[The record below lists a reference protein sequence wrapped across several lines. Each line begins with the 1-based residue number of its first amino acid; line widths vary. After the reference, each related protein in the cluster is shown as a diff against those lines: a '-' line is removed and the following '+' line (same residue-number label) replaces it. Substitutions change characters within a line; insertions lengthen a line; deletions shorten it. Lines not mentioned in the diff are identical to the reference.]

1 MLCASL
7 PACRTDRLLGGVRTG
22 NVCTPPAE
30 QPPPAA
36 DLRCPLHRRAHR
48 GVVAAISASTAPAQ
62 PRYLIRAPRA
72 ATSDS
77 PIAIGV
83 PRPRESGRAACCL
96 SGRLQME
103 AKRLCCALCRSRC
116 SGLHVVTALWER
128 AQPSL
133 GLGGPGNAGAA
144 LGLRSAPPESSVSPG
159 RGLKGCCRAV
169 MKTQSEDMAHQGRPW
184 ADFASWSA
192 AVSISLLRRVE
203 QEWERRAR
211 VVQGFPGSP
220 GRGCMCHISA
230 PGLLR
235 AVRHGAK
242 QAVELGMAGRML
254 LEGAQSALS
263 YTPSTHTS
271 SPWPVE
277 FGELTVWG
285 CCDRAR

>member
-1 MLCASL
+1 MAVQAEGRTVKRERKATLQGSPAVSPRGTSDAVCLSPSL
-7 PACRTDRLLGGVRTG
+7 PHGQAPGGRQDWQCVHPTSR
-22 NVCTPPAE
+22 AA
-30 QPPPAA
+30 PPPAA

-103 AKRLCCALCRSRC
+103 AKRLRCALCRSRC

-133 GLGGPGNAGAA
+133 GLGRPGNAGAA

-169 MKTQSEDMAHQGRPW
+169 MRTQSEDMAHQGRPW
-184 ADFASWSA
+184 
-192 AVSISLLRRVE
+192 
-203 QEWERRAR
+203 
-211 VVQGFPGSP
+211 G
-220 GRGCMCHISA
+220 
-230 PGLLR
+230 
-235 AVRHGAK
+235 
-242 QAVELGMAGRML
+242 
-254 LEGAQSALS
+254 
-263 YTPSTHTS
+263 
-271 SPWPVE
+271 
-277 FGELTVWG
+277 
-285 CCDRAR
+285 

>member
-7 PACRTDRLLGGVRTG
+7 PACRMDRLLGGVRTG
-22 NVCTPPAE
+22 SVCTPPAE

-48 GVVAAISASTAPAQ
+48 RVVAAISASTAPAQ

-103 AKRLCCALCRSRC
+103 AKRLRCALCRSRC

-133 GLGGPGNAGAA
+133 GLGRPGNAGAA

-169 MKTQSEDMAHQGRPW
+169 MRTQSEDMAHQGRPW
-184 ADFASWSA
+184 
-192 AVSISLLRRVE
+192 LL
-203 QEWERRAR
+203 
-211 VVQGFPGSP
+211 P
-220 GRGCMCHISA
+220 
-230 PGLLR
+230 
-235 AVRHGAK
+235 
-242 QAVELGMAGRML
+242 
-254 LEGAQSALS
+254 GAQ
-263 YTPSTHTS
+263 P
-271 SPWPVE
+271 
-277 FGELTVWG
+277 
-285 CCDRAR
+285 